1 MSMDAVSPL
10 RQRMVEDMNAR
21 KLGAHTQRSHIY
33 SCKRL
38 AAFLKRSPETVTR
51 EDLRL
56 FQLHLAE
63 TGTSICNRNRI
74 MTGVRFLFRVT
85 LRRLDL
91 AAEIYHIREPQKIP
105 KVMSELHWFFRRL
118 FSLRTTRPSWAPQ
131 GPRSSSLPLRLA
143 GCCRSAPVGG
153 GC

>member
-63 TGTSICNRNRI
+63 RARASATATA
-74 MTGVRFLFRVT
+74 L
-85 LRRLDL
+85 
-91 AAEIYHIREPQKIP
+91 
-105 KVMSELHWFFRRL
+105 
-118 FSLRTTRPSWAPQ
+118 
-131 GPRSSSLPLRLA
+131 LP
-143 GCCRSAPVGG
+143 GCAFCFA
-153 GC
+153 